1 MNNPRSHF
9 TGGTSLPPRTGT
21 ATEQNDNPRSHFDR
35 PLARPTVREEGNDMG
50 LVTVFPV
57 EGLPEITAGA
67 DLAGLIAD
75 AGPGLA
81 DGDIL
86 VVTSKI
92 VSKAEGRVVRVDR
105 EQAID
110 AESVRVVARRGPTRI
125 VETRHGLVLAAAG
138 VDASNTPPGTVV
150 LLPEDPDGS
159 ARRLRKALMD
169 RLGVRIGVLVT
180 DTLGRPWRAG
190 QTDAAIGAAG
200 VTPLRDYRGTADT
213 FGVALEVSVAAV
225 ADELAGAADLVKGKA
240 AGIPIAV
247 VRGLADLVSEAD
259 GPGAQALIR
268 PAAEDMF
275 RYGSADVLAARRTV
289 RDFTGDPVDPAAV
302 TRAVAAA
309 ITAPAPHHSTPWR
322 FVVLES
328 RRGPDR
334 PARRHA
340 RGLDRD
346 LRGDGFTEDQIARRV
361 RRGEPLR
368 RAPLLIVPCL
378 HAEAAHTYP
387 DDRRNAAERE
397 MFLVAMGAAV
407 QNLLVALAVEGLGSC
422 WVSSTM
428 FCRPVVTRALGLPE
442 AGSPWG
448 PSGSATRLPRLR
460 TARPATRPPSWS
472 PLAPDAAHVV
482 TCRHAAE
489 AHDPRHRR
497 VGCASSPAHRG
508 CLPWSARARPWRSRT
523 AARSSPGSSLQDDR
537 YTQLVAAG
545 IVRPA
550 QRPFDPAHLPEPAPG
565 ETGAV
570 PASCSASARRPLM
583 PTRIYAD
590 TSALAKL
597 FISEPETSELRRWL
611 VTMDEPSLVSSPLLG
626 VELLRL
632 LGLAL
637 PAAVAQAERFLGTD
651 MDIVEIT
658 PTFLPTRPEPPPRL
672 RTLDAI
678 HLATALDL
686 GSAVNVMLSYDKLYA
701 GCPCRRSRRRSRG
714 RSWIARPT
722 PARPATK

>member
-1 MNNPRSHF
+1 
-9 TGGTSLPPRTGT
+9 
-21 ATEQNDNPRSHFDR
+21 
-35 PLARPTVREEGNDMG
+35 MG
-50 LVTVFPV
+50 LVTVLPV
-57 EGLPEITAGA
+57 DGLPEITTGA
-67 DLAGLIAD
+67 DLAGLIAE
-75 AGPGLA
+75 AASGLA

-86 VVTSKI
+86 VITSKI
-92 VSKAEGRVVRVDR
+92 VSKAEGRVARVAR

-150 LLPEDPDGS
+150 LLPEDPDDS

-169 RLGVRIGVLVT
+169 RLGVRVGVLIT

-200 VTPLRDYRGTADT
+200 VTPLLDYRGTADT
-213 FGVALEVSVAAV
+213 FGTALEVSVAAV
-225 ADELAGAADLVKGKA
+225 ADELASAADLVKGKA

-247 VRGLADLVSEAD
+247 VRGLADLVTDSD

-328 RRGPDR
+328 AATRT
-334 PARRHA
+334 AL
-340 RGLDRD
+340 LDDMLAAWISD

-378 HAEAAHTYP
+378 YAEAAHRYP

-428 FCRPVVTRALGLPE
+428 FCRPVVTKALGLPPGWE
-442 AGSPWG
+442 PMGAVGVGHPAG
-448 PSGSATRLPRLR
+448 
-460 TARPATRPPSWS
+460 PAPDRPP
-472 PLAPDAAHVV
+472 
-482 TCRHAAE
+482 R
-489 AHDPRHRR
+489 
-497 VGCASSPAHRG
+497 
-508 CLPWSARARPWRSRT
+508 
-523 AARSSPGSSLQDDR
+523 
-537 YTQLVAAG
+537 
-545 IVRPA
+545 
-550 QRPFDPAHLPEPAPG
+550 DPANF
-565 ETGAV
+565 
-570 PASCSASARRPLM
+570 M
-583 PTRIYAD
+583 ITR
-590 TSALAKL
+590 
-597 FISEPETSELRRWL
+597 
-611 VTMDEPSLVSSPLLG
+611 
-626 VELLRL
+626 
-632 LGLAL
+632 
-637 PAAVAQAERFLGTD
+637 
-651 MDIVEIT
+651 
-658 PTFLPTRPEPPPRL
+658 
-672 RTLDAI
+672 
-678 HLATALDL
+678 
-686 GSAVNVMLSYDKLYA
+686 
-701 GCPCRRSRRRSRG
+701 
-714 RSWIARPT
+714 
-722 PARPATK
+722 